1 MTTKKAAAVAPDPAA
16 TPIPTD
22 GSAAAETTKKV
33 KKERLF
39 KPATDYSEI
48 RKKEGQLSAKFN
60 RVGRQV
66 KALGLSAEAE
76 ITILGLIESEFQVQ
90 VKGVVAGTAPAA
102 AAPAA
107 ELV

>member
-1 MTTKKAAAVAPDPAA
+1 MAKGKTAAPAVALDPAA
-16 TPIPTD
+16 TTENGATEAQAP
-22 GSAAAETTKKV
+22 KKV

-39 KPATDYSEI
+39 TPATDYTEI

-66 KALGLSAEAE
+66 KALGMSPEATE
-76 ITILGLIESEFQVQ
+76 TILSLIKSEFDIQ
-90 VKGVVAGTAPAA
+90 VKGVVANVGSTE
-102 AAPAA
+102 AAPAV

>member
-1 MTTKKAAAVAPDPAA
+1 MAKTKTATAPVAAPEV
-16 TPIPTD
+16 TD
-22 GSAAAETTKKV
+22 GTNGAAEAAPKKV

-48 RKKEGQLSAKFN
+48 RKAEGRLSAQFN

-66 KALGLSAEAE
+66 KNLNLSPEAQT
-76 ITILGLIESEFQVQ
+76 TILGLIESEFQVQ
-90 VKGVVAGTAPAA
+90 VKAVVGGVGA

>member
-1 MTTKKAAAVAPDPAA
+1 MAKKTSAPVATDANAIPANGETAAP
-16 TPIPTD
+16 
-22 GSAAAETTKKV
+22 KKV

-48 RKKEGQLSAKFN
+48 RKAEAQMSGKFN
-60 RVGRQV
+60 RVGRAV
-66 KALGLSAEAE
+66 KALGLSADAE
-76 ITILGLIESEFQVQ
+76 SNILKTIESEFQIQ
-90 VKGVVAGTAPAA
+90 VKNVVAGVASAP

>member
-1 MTTKKAAAVAPDPAA
+1 MAKKSAPVATDA
-16 TPIPTD
+16 TAIPTEN
-22 GSAAAETTKKV
+22 GEAKVKKV

-48 RKKEGQLSAKFN
+48 RKAEAQLSGKFN
-60 RVGRQV
+60 RVGRAV
-66 KALGLSAEAE
+66 KALGLSAAAE
-76 ITILGLIESEFQVQ
+76 GTILGLIESEFQIQ
-90 VKGVVAGTAPAA
+90 VKGVVSGVASAP

>member
-1 MTTKKAAAVAPDPAA
+1 MAKGKA
-16 TPIPTD
+16 TPAVEAPAVT
-22 GSAAAETTKKV
+22 GATAEGTTETAAPKKV

-39 KPATDYSEI
+39 KPATDYTEI
-48 RKKEGQLSAKFN
+48 RKAESKLSAKFN

-76 ITILGLIESEFQVQ
+76 STILGLIESEFQIQVQ
-90 VKGVVAGTAPAA
+90 GVVGGAAKAP